1 VLIPEENEKDLADVP
16 DNVKG
21 ALEII
26 PIKTADEAL
35 KWALTGELTPVE
47 WDEAADPLPAAQP
60 AQDPGAAVATH

>member
-1 VLIPEENEKDLADVP
+1 
-16 DNVKG
+16 VKG
-21 ALEII
+21 GLEII

-60 AQDPGAAVATH
+60 PQDPGAAVATH